1 MTTIDPSA
9 VLAAIKARCEPGA
22 IEQVAW
28 EAYPRFD
35 SDRGKRIAFRA
46 GAEYLRP
53 DVPLLADALQAVLD
67 ACERMRPEAPG
78 KDASEYGPSDFV
90 CTGQLTAINVIVETI
105 TTETKETRQ

>member
-67 ACERMRPEAPG
+67 L
-78 KDASEYGPSDFV
+78 ASDPLYVRAISQG
-90 CTGQLTAINVIVETI
+90 TTAIAPNIGPFVTVEDLIRII
-105 TTETKETRQ
+105 TTALAKGGDQK

>member
-1 MTTIDPSA
+1 MASDPPA
-9 VLAAIKARCEPGA
+9 VLAAIKARCKWVA

-46 GAEYLRP
+46 GAAYLRP

-67 ACERMRPEAPG
+67 LVAEWDQYAGPGSEAERVFG
-78 KDASEYGPSDFV
+78 KQVVSVPFAVDKV
-90 CTGQLTAINVIVETI
+90 RETI
-105 TTETKETRQ
+105 TTALAKGETS